1 MKKQYSKSN
10 NSSVKW
16 KLSPNLTEYHTA
28 VNIMNNYIK
37 NIKINKSSEIIWLLQ
52 HPSIY
57 TCGRSAKSEHLLNT
71 NNIPI
76 INSGRGGQVTYHGP
90 GQRIIYVMLDLNNR
104 EKDIRKYIYTLENW
118 MITSLDKIDIK
129 AYTVK
134 NRIGLWVKGPKG
146 ESKIGAIGVRI
157 SKWITSHGIS
167 ININPDLSNYNGI
180 IPCGL
185 KEYPITSIREL
196 DSKIEMHE
204 FDDIIK
210 QTAKNFF

>member
-1 MKKQYSKSN
+1 MKNKYLKSN
-10 NSSVKW
+10 ISSIKW
-16 KLSPNLTEYHTA
+16 KLSPNLTEYSTA
-28 VNIMNNYIK
+28 IKVMNNYIK
-37 NIKINKSSEIIWLLQ
+37 NIKINKSSEIIWLLE

-57 TCGRSAKSEHLLNT
+57 TCGRSAKNDHLINT
-71 NNIPI
+71 NSIPV

-104 EKDIRKYIYTLENW
+104 EKNIRKYISTLESW
-118 MITSLDKIDIK
+118 MIISLKKIDIK

-134 NRIGLWVKGPKG
+134 NRIGLWVKGPRG

-157 SKWITSHGIS
+157 SKWITGHGIS
-167 ININPDLSNYNGI
+167 INIDPNLSHYNGI

-196 DSKIEMHE
+196 GSKVEMDE
-204 FDDIIK
+204 FDIIIK
-210 QTAKNFF
+210 KTAKDFF